1 MRAAFALAA
10 VLALAACGGPAQER
24 SPEPG
29 PTRAATDVLRDSL
42 ILAAVKATL
51 IADDPDSTAT
61 VRVSVANGVATLR
74 GTVKDAATRARL
86 GAAAARVAGV
96 KQVVNDLRVDPH
108 GPRLKDQVGDVTLAA
123 RIQAA
128 IAAQVGVQRVT
139 VRVDRGVA
147 TLDGTVHDPKT
158 KATIEATAR
167 GTSGIRNV
175 VDRIRVAVP

>member
-1 MRAAFALAA
+1 VKAAFALAA
-10 VLALAACGGPAQER
+10 ALALAACNVPARER

-29 PTRAATDVLRDSL
+29 PTRAATDMLRDSL
-42 ILAAVKATL
+42 VQAAVKATL
-51 IADDPDSTAT
+51 VADDPDSTAT
-61 VRVSVANGVATLR
+61 VGVSVVDGVATLR
-74 GTVKDAATRARL
+74 GTVKDGATRARL
-86 GAAAARVAGV
+86 GAAAAKVRGV

-128 IAAQVGVQRVT
+128 IVAQVGVQRVT

-147 TLDGTVHDPKT
+147 TLDGTVRDAKT
-158 KATIEATAR
+158 KETIEATAR